1 MRGLFVSGRK
11 ALLRVTALLTFA
23 LFTSGCDAFRTLF
36 DEPTKPGSKGAAYEL
51 IVVCAQDLW
60 DGEVGDTLR
69 SVLLRPVEM
78 LNQREPYF
86 DVLRVTP
93 DGFLKLNTMHRNVLV
108 VNVNP
113 TKYDSARLV
122 VTQDVYAL
130 NQLLLSA
137 TAPTAGEMV
146 SLLDTERENI
156 LGAYELV
163 EQRRNTAAYEK
174 YGPKHISNL
183 VTEKF
188 GFTMLFPAG
197 FKLAKQTDDFIWTR
211 YEMPKSG
218 QGVLVYSYPYNGPE
232 DLSERSIVAKR
243 NKYAALVPGPADG
256 SYMTTVEAIV
266 DDTGEN
272 YVPFMPK
279 YRSFSIE
286 DCPWIEL
293 SGFWEVEG
301 DFMGGPFVSY
311 TTVNK
316 ATKEVVTYDCYLYS
330 PRDEK
335 RNMLR
340 ELQHFI
346 YLMKFPKAE

>member
-23 LFTSGCDAFRTLF
+23 LFASGCDAFRTLF

-60 DGEVGDTLR
+60 EGEVGDTLR

-113 TKYDSARLV
+113 EKYDSARLV

-130 NQLLLSA
+130 GQLLLSA

-174 YGPKHISNL
+174 HGPKHISNL

-188 GFTMLFPAG
+188 GFNMLFPAG

-232 DLSERSIVAKR
+232 DLSEQRIIAKR

-256 SYMTTVEAIV
+256 SYMTTAFAKSDAIRIN
-266 DDTGEN
+266 G
-272 YVPFMPK
+272 
-279 YRSFSIE
+279 RL
-286 DCPWIEL
+286 WIRTR
-293 SGFWEVEG
+293 GFWDVEG
-301 DFMGGPFVSY
+301 DFMGGPFVSF
-311 TTVNK
+311 TTLDTSTNR
-316 ATKEVVTYDCYLYS
+316 VVTIDGYVYS
-330 PRDEK
+330 PELHK
-335 RNMLR
+335 RNYIR
-340 ELQHFI
+340 ELEHI
-346 YLMKFPKAE
+346 VHTVKFE